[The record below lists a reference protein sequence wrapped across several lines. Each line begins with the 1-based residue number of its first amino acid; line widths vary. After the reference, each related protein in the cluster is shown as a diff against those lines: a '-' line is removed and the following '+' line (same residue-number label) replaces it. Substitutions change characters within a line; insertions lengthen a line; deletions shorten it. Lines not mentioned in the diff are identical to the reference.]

1 MKKLLIFAMV
11 LSVLLIAVPVSA
23 NSGTLYVDDDYT
35 SSTSGWGVTHFAHPQ
50 DAVNAANP
58 GDTILVYPGT
68 YGSRRYT
75 SPTPPHWSAPND
87 QYAPALIVYK
97 DGLTIEAVDPDP
109 ANTLIETTHDYWS
122 NPVAIQASTGGTWD
136 GSQYVG
142 AGVYPAGGTAPNA
155 VAIMASN
162 VTIRGFTLRKPYAGV
177 DSGGFWNTAG
187 VMIGGLYAGDPDHLG
202 SDGNTVENC
211 VFKDV
216 WHAVYIWHSQDNV
229 IVNNTVQTLGDTG
242 HWAAISAYDGYNNT
256 QIGYGNLS
264 ENNLIA
270 YNTIADKGIALGAWA
285 PPNWTSNAS
294 SQVCHNT
301 TTQVGVS
308 YAHGPVVVGCNTG
321 GFWEINTDKV
331 LRIKG
336 VAYTGDTSLVG
347 TNNVA
352 VNLSAQLDY
361 DGSASGSG
369 VEVVFT
375 VNGTDYSATTVA
387 GGLAS
392 TTISLP
398 FGSYTVHTQ
407 VAVCDDCKF
416 TDMDAL
422 VIKAPPTVDAGG
434 PYNVN
439 EGGSVMVTASG
450 NDPEGGALT
459 YAWDL
464 DNDGSFETA
473 GQSVSF
479 SAAGLDGP
487 SQRTIR
493 VQATDL
499 QELTAVD
506 EATVNIGNVNPTVDP
521 ITAPMDPVQA
531 NTPINTTANF
541 TDPGVADT
549 HTAVWDW
556 GDGTSSAG
564 EVNESN
570 GSGSV
575 SGSHTYS
582 VAGIYTVKLTVT
594 DDDDG
599 KGESVFQ
606 FIVVYDPE
614 GGFVTGGGWIDS
626 PEGAYAAAPLLKGK
640 ATFGFVSKYKKGA
653 DTPTGNTEFQFKA
666 GDLNF
671 HSSSYDWLVVNQG
684 GTNAQFKGMGT
695 INGEGS
701 YKFMLWA
708 GDDDPDTFR
717 IKIWEEVDGV
727 ETVVYD
733 NGVQQPIGGG
743 SIVVH
748 KK

>member
-1 MKKLLIFAMV
+1 MKKLLTLAMV
-11 LSVLLIAVPVSA
+11 LSVLLIAAPVSA
-23 NSGTLYVDDDYT
+23 DPGTLYVDDD
-35 SSTSGWGVTHFAHPQ
+35 GVCDGNTPCYNHPQ
-50 DAVNAANP
+50 DAVNDANP

-109 ANTLIETTHDYWS
+109 ANTVIETTHDWWS

-142 AGVYPAGGTAPNA
+142 AGVYPTSGTAPNA

-187 VMIGGLYAGDPDHLG
+187 VMIGGLYAGDPNHLG

-229 IVNNTVQTLGDTG
+229 IVNNTVQALGNTG

-264 ENNLIA
+264 ENNFIA

-285 PPNWTSNAS
+285 PPTWTSNAG

-301 TTQVGVS
+301 TTQVGVT
-308 YAHGPVVVGCNTG
+308 YAHGPVIVGCNTG
-321 GFWEINTDKV
+321 GFWHTNTDNV
-331 LRIKG
+331 LRITGITYDG
-336 VAYTGDTSLVG
+336 VSGLVSVDPN
-347 TNNVA
+347 THQA
-352 VNLSAQLDY
+352 VIALSAAVSC
-361 DGSASGSG
+361 DGSSDGSG
-369 VEVVFT
+369 ITVTFT
-375 VNGTDYSATTVA
+375 ADDGPTADAATTA
-387 GGLAS
+387 GGSAA
-392 TTISLP
+392 TTMDLLP
-398 FGSYTVHTQ
+398 GVYTVEAK
-407 VAVCDDCKF
+407 VSVCESCEF
-416 TDMDAL
+416 TDSTML
-422 VIKAPPTVDAGG
+422 
-434 PYNVN
+434 
-439 EGGSVMVTASG
+439 
-450 NDPEGGALT
+450 
-459 YAWDL
+459 
-464 DNDGSFETA
+464 
-473 GQSVSF
+473 
-479 SAAGLDGP
+479 
-487 SQRTIR
+487 
-493 VQATDL
+493 
-499 QELTAVD
+499 
-506 EATVNIGNVNPTVDP
+506 
-521 ITAPMDPVQA
+521 
-531 NTPINTTANF
+531 
-541 TDPGVADT
+541 
-549 HTAVWDW
+549 
-556 GDGTSSAG
+556 
-564 EVNESN
+564 
-570 GSGSV
+570 
-575 SGSHTYS
+575 
-582 VAGIYTVKLTVT
+582 
-594 DDDDG
+594 
-599 KGESVFQ
+599 
-606 FIVVYDPE
+606 VVYDSE

-626 PEGAYAAAPLLKGK
+626 PPGAYAPAPSLTGK

-653 DTPTGNTEFQFKA
+653 DTPTGNTEFVFHA
-666 GDLNF
+666 GGLNF

-695 INGEGS
+695 INGEGN